1 MSYIAASPE
10 QVKQVAKDLL
20 DPLLADIRAALTK
33 VTGAQHEAGENEK
46 ALRMELKSVIQR
58 TERQAQQLL
67 AVRKNILK
75 RMADLENKQ

>member
-20 DPLLADIRAALTK
+20 DPLLADVRAALTK
-33 VTGAQHEAGENEK
+33 VTGAQSKAMENEK
-46 ALRMELKSVIQR
+46 AFRKELKSAIQR

-67 AVRKNILK
+67 AVQKNILK
-75 RMADLENKQ
+75 RMADLENQQ